1 MKIVR
6 GIYHKP
12 DEEFERVVYAHTVN
26 SVLEQIKLKCGLI
39 GNPYRFKEKV
49 GLKLDLFMFDANAKG
64 IIQALN
70 QGLRDGADYGE

>member
-12 DEEFERVVYAHTVN
+12 DEELERVVYAPTTN
-26 SVLEQIKLKCGLI
+26 SVLEQIKLKCDFI
-39 GNPYRFKEKV
+39 GKSHHWKERV
-49 GLKLDLFMFDANAKG
+49 DLKLDLLTFDANAKG